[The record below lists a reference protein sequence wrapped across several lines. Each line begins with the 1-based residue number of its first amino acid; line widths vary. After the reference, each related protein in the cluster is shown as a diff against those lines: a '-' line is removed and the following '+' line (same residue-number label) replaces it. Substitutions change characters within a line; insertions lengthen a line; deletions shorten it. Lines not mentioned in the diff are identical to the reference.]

1 MAQQQAGLARLQAR
15 VQASPVNDDK
25 DKPAETSPT
34 TTSRTPKA
42 TKPGLSPHLRIL
54 SPRPLNSL
62 GSELED
68 IAESLNAKAGLA
80 SRAIASHCNRQR
92 GALCHAVPE

>member
-1 MAQQQAGLARLQAR
+1 MRYPSAAPSTEREKIEKLLRDVAQQQAGLARLQAR

-25 DKPAETSPT
+25 DKPAEASPT

-68 IAESLNAKAGLA
+68 IAESLNAKA
-80 SRAIASHCNRQR
+80 H
-92 GALCHAVPE
+92 